1 MGLAGLFGISY
12 EVLDQEFLDHPQL
25 KHLLLLVQN
34 YQLQQQEHCALGA
47 WWKLAPAVVA
57 PAAAAG

>member
-12 EVLDQEFLDHPQL
+12 EVLDQQFLDHPQL

-34 YQLQQQEHCALGA
+34 YQLQQQEHGT
-47 WWKLAPAVVA
+47 WWKLAPTVVVPAV
-57 PAAAAG
+57 AAG